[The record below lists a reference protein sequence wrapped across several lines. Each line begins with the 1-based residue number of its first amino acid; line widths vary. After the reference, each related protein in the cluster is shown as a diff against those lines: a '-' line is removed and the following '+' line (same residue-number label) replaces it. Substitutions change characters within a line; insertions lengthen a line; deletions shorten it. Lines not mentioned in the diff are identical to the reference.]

1 MVAVKPDGTLIID
14 DKPADVTYLLPA
26 HAATSSPKRPV
37 DHFVSPADPGGVAQ
51 SEEMAAPPR
60 AHEILR
66 SRRRGGGWG
75 SIVRINDPKL
85 IERYR
90 ASGFKIYEEGELEEL
105 IRKSPMKKR
114 ETAALGGFFR
124 YRGEPADVKGAGL
137 QITSRL
143 VTRGYI
149 EVAEGKH
156 RITPAGEAEWL
167 RVAPADQ
174 P

>member
-1 MVAVKPDGTLIID
+1 MG
-14 DKPADVTYLLPA
+14 
-26 HAATSSPKRPV
+26 
-37 DHFVSPADPGGVAQ
+37 
-51 SEEMAAPPR
+51 
-60 AHEILR
+60 
-66 SRRRGGGWG
+66 
-75 SIVRINDPKL
+75 
-85 IERYR
+85 
-90 ASGFKIYEEGELEEL
+90 
-105 IRKSPMKKR
+105 KR

-124 YRGEPADVKGAGL
+124 SRREPADIKGAGL

-167 RVAPADQ
+167 RLANKTSADQ